1 MTNKYQTSYKNLGQ
15 ALERL
20 TDIMNVGLDQNDFVL
35 DAAIQRFE
43 FVTELFWKTLKHFL
57 LLKGVETVLPRDAL
71 QKAYIAGWIKNEALW
86 LQMMR
91 DRNQTSHT
99 YKHVLAV
106 EIYQRVKSYLPEL
119 QYGYEKIG
127 EIFSQ
132 ELDDG

>member
-1 MTNKYQTSYKNLGQ
+1 MTTNYQTSYKNLGQ

-20 TDIMNVGLDQNDFVL
+20 KDIMSVPLDQNDFVL

-57 LLKGVETVLPRDAL
+57 LLKGVETALPRDAL
-71 QKAYIAGWIKNEALW
+71 QKAYAAGWLENETLW
-86 LQMMR
+86 LHMMR

-99 YKHVLAV
+99 YKHVLAI
-106 EIYQRVKSYLPEL
+106 EIYQRVVSYVPEL
-119 QYGYEKIG
+119 ERSYEKIG

-132 ELDDG
+132 ELKND